1 MVIEEDFANL
11 SQITVED
18 RDAVT
23 NLIDA
28 NVALMTQEVKYSN
41 YLVSKEADMCGTYQD
56 GHATPRKNLEPEYQ
70 SHTGRNNKQRHRQN
84 SIEKVIQAT
93 YNLFQFPLLL

>member
-28 NVALMTQEVKYSN
+28 NIALMTQVVKYSN

-56 GHATPRKNLEPEYQ
+56 SHENPRKNLEPEYQ

-84 SIEKVIQAT
+84 NLEEVIQAT
-93 YNLFQFPLLL
+93 FNLFQCLLLL